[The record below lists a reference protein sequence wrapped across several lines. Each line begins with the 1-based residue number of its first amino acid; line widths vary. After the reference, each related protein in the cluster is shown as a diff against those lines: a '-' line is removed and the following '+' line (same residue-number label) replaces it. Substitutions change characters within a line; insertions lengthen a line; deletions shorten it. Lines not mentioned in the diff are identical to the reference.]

1 LEGRPD
7 VKIARSH
14 ILHMIEYCLDVSG
27 PVSYQF
33 ARYTIDA
40 SPYRQ
45 EGIRGNSG
53 VRVSWRENADV
64 EEKKAKKQKQKSKKQ
79 KTKKAKKA
87 KSKSAKKKGKK

>member
-1 LEGRPD
+1 MK
-7 VKIARSH
+7 VARSH

-45 EGIRGNSG
+45 LHPKKKGNCG
-53 VRVSWRENADV
+53 VRVSWRENDKP
-64 EEKKAKKQKQKSKKQ
+64 EKAKVKVKTKKQKAKSK
-79 KTKKAKKA
+79 
-87 KSKSAKKKGKK
+87 KSAKKKKGKK